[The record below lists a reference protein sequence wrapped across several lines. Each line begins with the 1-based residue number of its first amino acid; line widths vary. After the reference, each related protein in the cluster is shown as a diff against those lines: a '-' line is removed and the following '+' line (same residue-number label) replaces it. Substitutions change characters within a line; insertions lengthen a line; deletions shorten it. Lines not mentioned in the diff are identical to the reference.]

1 MSAVQWVGFYVV
13 FGSAATLLLGAL
25 LTLGKRRSFEQH
37 VTSALTVADPRP
49 SLRVVRET
57 K

>member
-13 FGSAATLLLGAL
+13 FGSAAILLLCAVHAL
-25 LTLGKRRSFEQH
+25 GRRRSFDRH
-37 VTSALTVADPRP
+37 VESALLDPRP

-57 K
+57 R